1 MTTLGLLDR
10 GLLPDWLVRVG
21 IRRLLSRRLQQED
34 QGSAEANRAHLEQ
47 YVEALRRSP
56 VAVHVNEANAQHYEI
71 PAAFFERV
79 LGARLKYSCGLWKTG
94 VTTLDAAEEA
104 MLERTVERAGL
115 VDGMTVMDL
124 GCGWGSLTLWIAQ
137 RFPNCRVLAVS
148 NSRDQRTFIENRAS
162 LRGLGNV
169 EVVTRD
175 INDFETMRRFDRIF
189 SIEMF
194 EHVRNYEV
202 LMSQIASWLRPD
214 GLFFAHLFV
223 HREFAYPFETEGSD
237 NWLGRHFFTGGQMP
251 SADLLPRFQDDM
263 ELVADWHVNGV
274 HYARTARAWL
284 ENLDA
289 HRVELLEILDDPAAD
304 SNAAVALRRW
314 RVFFMACEELWAHAD
329 GREWFVM
336 HYLFQRRQGE
346 SRE

>member
-1 MTTLGLLDR
+1 
-10 GLLPDWLVRVG
+10 
-21 IRRLLSRRLQQED
+21 
-34 QGSAEANRAHLEQ
+34 
-47 YVEALRRSP
+47 
-56 VAVHVNEANAQHYEI
+56 
-71 PAAFFERV
+71 
-79 LGARLKYSCGLWKTG
+79 
-94 VTTLDAAEEA
+94 
-104 MLERTVERAGL
+104 
-115 VDGMTVMDL
+115 
-124 GCGWGSLTLWIAQ
+124 
-137 RFPNCRVLAVS
+137 
-148 NSRDQRTFIENRAS
+148 
-162 LRGLGNV
+162 
-169 EVVTRD
+169 
-175 INDFETMRRFDRIF
+175 
-189 SIEMF
+189 
-194 EHVRNYEV
+194 
-202 LMSQIASWLRPD
+202 
-214 GLFFAHLFV
+214 
-223 HREFAYPFETEGSD
+223 
-237 NWLGRHFFTGGQMP
+237 MP